1 MRRTSLIGAAGYG
14 LLLCLLGSAMV
25 LPFCPAAEAQSQ
37 NADGSQNTDG
47 STIQGTPLAPPPNTD
62 ESKVLGNGA
71 TAPDAPGGQAA
82 SPTPPAPEPPP
93 GTDNPGTPASSDWV
107 QKSHADLVLLDKI
120 YGSFRPMT
128 ATVGTPFQI
137 RFLTITVLACWVR
150 PPTLP
155 PDAAVFVQVTD
166 SHAPAGA
173 PPEFRGWIFQAEP
186 ALSGVS
192 DAATDISV
200 TGCN

>member
-1 MRRTSLIGAAGYG
+1 MRKTSATGYG
-14 LLLCLLGSAMV
+14 LLSCLLGGALM
-25 LPFCPAAEAQSQ
+25 LGLCPAAYAQSQ
-37 NADGSQNTDG
+37 TTDG
-47 STIQGTPLAPPPNTD
+47 SSIQGTPLPPPPNTSD
-62 ESKVLGNGA
+62 SQGLGNGA
-71 TAPDAPGGQAA
+71 TPTDTTGGQT
-82 SPTPPAPEPPP
+82 PDQTPPAPEPPP
-93 GTDNPGTPASSDWV
+93 GTNNPGTPASSDWV
-107 QKSHADLVLLDKI
+107 QKSHADLILLDKI
-120 YGSFRPMT
+120 YGSFRDVT
-128 ATVGTPFQI
+128 ATVGTPFQV

-150 PPTLP
+150 PPSLP

>member
-1 MRRTSLIGAAGYG
+1 MRKTRPIGAACSG
-14 LLLCLLGSAMV
+14 LLLTLLGSAML
-25 LPFCPAAEAQSQ
+25 LPPFTAAHAQSQ
-37 NADGSQNTDG
+37 TTD
-47 STIQGTPLAPPPNTD
+47 STIQDTPLAPPPNTSD
-62 ESKVLGNGA
+62 STMPDTSGA
-71 TAPDAPGGQAA
+71 APGGQT
-82 SPTPPAPEPPP
+82 PDQTPPAPEPPP
-93 GTDNPGTPASSDWV
+93 GSNNPGIPASSDWV
-107 QKSHADLVLLDKI
+107 QKSHADLILLDKI
-120 YGSFRPMT
+120 YGSSRHVT
-128 ATVGTPFQI
+128 ATVGTPFQV

-166 SHAPAGA
+166 SHAAAGA
-173 PPEFRGWIFQAEP
+173 PPEFRGWVFQAEP